1 MAATSEP
8 LSVDDLRYQIAR
20 WMTLRD
26 LDIREATIQCANTFM
41 AVTRERG
48 HDERLCLL
56 LGETITRI
64 GAEWAAE
71 LAAQIAADAAKEN
84 R

>member
-1 MAATSEP
+1 MDAK
-8 LSVDDLRYQIAR
+8 LDVDQVRYQIAR
-20 WMTLRD
+20 WMTKRD
-26 LDIREATIQCANTFM
+26 LSLREATIQCAATF
-41 AVTRERG
+41 TRVARDNG
-48 HDERLCLL
+48 HDARLCLL

-71 LAAQIAADAAKEN
+71 LVALTP